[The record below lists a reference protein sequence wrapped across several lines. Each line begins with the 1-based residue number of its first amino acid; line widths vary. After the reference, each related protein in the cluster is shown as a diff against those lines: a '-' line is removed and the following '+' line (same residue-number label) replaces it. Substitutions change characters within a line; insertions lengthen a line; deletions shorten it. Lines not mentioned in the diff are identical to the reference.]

1 MADDYQESA
10 PEAEGVKLGTDS
22 DLWRRIDK
30 RWRYVQEVDQDNRKA
45 AEDDNAFV
53 WVKGRQW
60 PDRIRQQRD
69 ADGRPWLEIN
79 QLPQF
84 IHQVV
89 NDQRQNRPAI
99 KVRPV
104 SAGANE
110 DAAEIREGL
119 VRHIEYDSQ
128 APAIYDTGFEQAVTT
143 GRGYWRICTE
153 YESESSF
160 NQKITLRQIPNF
172 LSVAMDPDYQRP
184 DGSDAEWCFVAE
196 TLTRD
201 EFKERYPKADPL
213 DFEAMDTETLIAKWI
228 EGNDK
233 LVVADYFEREYT
245 STTLCLLSDGS
256 TVAKDDLPEPDAPIE
271 GAPPPG
277 EDDEPTYVGRRI
289 VQERETREC
298 RVCWYKCYGG
308 GVLEAYDWAGKYIPI
323 VCCFGDVTIVD
334 GKRVYQGLVRR
345 ARDVQTMFNFWQT
358 KATEQLALA
367 PAAQWL
373 MPDDSIEGYETI
385 WDNANIRNFP
395 RLPYHHDPTRPPPQ
409 RLDPVAPQVGV
420 LQQATECRQDFYTTI
435 GIYPPSL
442 GKESN
447 EVSGIAINYRQQQ
460 GDRATF
466 HFVDNLSRAIEH
478 TGRIVLD
485 LIPRIYDTPR
495 QLAILAEDGEQRAVQ
510 VNQQDPLTGQ
520 IVNDLRNGEYGVV
533 VDVGPSYATRRMEA
547 AQSMLEFMQ
556 AYPPAAQLL
565 GDMLARNQDWADAD
579 KIAARLQ
586 AMLPP
591 QIQMMEAQDGGD
603 PKVAAMATAM
613 QQQQQQFQTAAQ
625 QMQQQ
630 MQALQAENAKL
641 TTQAQQAKLSG
652 LKTALTAVTAQHDAQ
667 MKVGAEQQRTGIEA
681 YRADTDRLAAVYQF
695 VGELLTLQQKQMQP
709 VGPEAV
715 QVSASVPAVRS
726 HADLQ

>member
-1 MADDYQESA
+1 MSEGYESSAEEAKGA
-10 PEAEGVKLGTDS
+10 PSGTDN
-22 DLWRRIDK
+22 DVWRRIDK
-30 RWRYVQEVDQDNRKA
+30 RWRYVQEVDYDNRKA

-99 KVRPV
+99 KVRPF
-104 SAGANE
+104 SSGANE
-110 DAAEIREGL
+110 DSAEVLEGL
-119 VRHIEYDSQ
+119 TRRIEYDSQ
-128 APAIYDTGFEQAVTT
+128 APAVYDTGFEQAVTT

-153 YESESSF
+153 YESETSF
-160 NQKITLRQIPNF
+160 NQVVRLRQIPNF
-172 LSVAMDPDYQRP
+172 LAVAMDPDYQCP
-184 DGSDAEWCFVAE
+184 DASDAEWCFIAE
-196 TLTRD
+196 TMTQD
-201 EFKERYPKADPL
+201 EFKERYPDAQPL
-213 DFEAMDTETLIAKWI
+213 DFEAMDTQTLIAKWI

-245 STTLCLLSDGS
+245 STTLCLLDDGS
-256 TVAKDDLPEPDAPIE
+256 SIDKDDLPEADPPVE
-271 GAPPPG
+271 GAPPDQP
-277 EDDEPTYVGRRI
+277 DTYAGKRV
-289 VQERETREC
+289 VDERETKEC
-298 RVCWYKCYGG
+298 RVRWYKCYGG
-308 GVLEAYDWAGKYIPI
+308 GILETYEWAGRYIPV
-323 VCCFGDVTIVD
+323 VCVIGDCTIVD

-373 MPDDSIEGYETI
+373 IPDESIEGYETV

-395 RLPYHHDPTRPPPQ
+395 RLPYNHDPTRPPPQ
-409 RLDPVAPQVGV
+409 RIDPVPAQMGV
-420 LQQATECRQDFYTTI
+420 LQQANECRQDFYTTI

-447 EVSGIAINYRQQQ
+447 EISGIAINYRQQQ

-478 TGRIVLD
+478 TGRIILD
-485 LIPRIYDTPR
+485 LIPHIYDTQR
-495 QLAILAEDGEQRAVQ
+495 QLAVLQEDGNPRFVTI
-510 VNQQDPLTGQ
+510 NQQDPVTGQ
-520 IVNDLRNGEYGVV
+520 VLNDVKNGEYSVA

-556 AYPPAAQLL
+556 AYPQAAQLL
-565 GDMLARNQDWADAD
+565 GDMLARNQDWAEAD

-586 AMLPP
+586 VMLPP
-591 QIQMMEAQDGGD
+591 PIQMMEAQQGGD
-603 PKVAAMATAM
+603 PKVAALASSM
-613 QQQQQQFQTAAQ
+613 QQQQGQFQGAMQ
-625 QMQQQ
+625 QMQGQ
-630 MQALQAENAKL
+630 MQQLQAQNQKL
-641 TTQAQQAKLSG
+641 TQQVAQAKLSG
-652 LKTALTAVTAQHDAQ
+652 MKVAMQATAAQHDAE
-667 MKVGAEQQRTGIEA
+667 MKAGAESQRTATDGF
-681 YRADTDRLAAVYQF
+681 RADSDRLGLVLDFIVDLMQ
-695 VGELLTLQQKQMQP
+695 LQQKQAQP
-709 VGPEAV
+709 VVPEAA
-715 QVSASVPAVRS
+715 QVAAGTRGVVAQ
-726 HADLQ
+726 ANLQ